1 MPEEEEFER
10 VKKFKNDYSYQDAK
24 LFSQLTFPSITMFL
38 YVLFAAIIVEIDL
51 ANYQKQADIWKQGS
65 ELLPESAMTLTQTLL
80 KETGYG
86 HF

>member
-1 MPEEEEFER
+1 
-10 VKKFKNDYSYQDAK
+10 
-24 LFSQLTFPSITMFL
+24 MFL